1 MRTAL
6 VDVEVKNG
14 FRYFGDYFL
23 DNLGLTRFYAV
34 IGLLLFVSINSVNGT
49 ALFVSNE
56 AADLHA
62 EVLLELR

>member
-14 FRYFGDYFL
+14 FWYFGDYFL
-23 DNLGLTRFYAV
+23 DGLSLTRFYAV
-34 IGLLLFVSINSVNGT
+34 IGLLLFVSINSVNDT
-49 ALFVSNE
+49 TLFVSNE